1 VVNICGGGNVR
12 NLTKTL
18 AVVSLLAPV
27 GAHPLG
33 IGDIKLHSALNQNLN
48 AEIPLVVSAGE
59 NAADI
64 KVNLAPPD
72 KFDEA
77 GVPWSYFLSKIR
89 FEPVVGPNGSVVIKL
104 SSREALKEPVLD
116 LLLEVSWPKGN
127 LYREFTVLVD
137 PPAAYSQATIPVS
150 TRVESYEPYEPEQ
163 DVTPQRQQ
171 ASRPQ
176 ARPQRTAGIEKGYI
190 IVNRNDSLWK
200 VAKRVN
206 THRDVSMEQMMMA
219 IYQQNPAAFF
229 KQNVNALIAGKKL
242 KIPEKEAIL
251 KLSRKD
257 ALAEF
262 NRQKEAWKNRAD
274 VPAPVE
280 KAVAAE
286 KPAPV
291 EKAASA
297 EKPTSVSADAAKET
311 AGDNHLK
318 LIAPTEATVTENVA
332 IAAKSDQPTADKPT
346 TDAQQT
352 KVGAAPAPTG
362 TNGAGTTDAAAQ
374 QKLTELENQL
384 AETQRLL
391 ALKDEQLTSLQNQ
404 PASLVAQQQP
414 AQKQQPAQPPA
425 AVEPAKPAAQ
435 PSPEPKPVVHPE
447 PESDNYYLT
456 VGGVGAG
463 VLSLLGWLWWRKRK
477 IDEEM
482 NAESMF
488 ASSSWRNRTETSEN
502 LSVPIVDDSM
512 SYNVGTVGES
522 SFLSEFTPSDFGAFD
537 TDQNEIDPISEADV
551 YLAYGRYQQAEELMR
566 HAIKEQPGRDECMLK
581 LLEIFYSNENK
592 QAFETYAGELAAAGK
607 KDEPDFWA
615 KVVEMGSE
623 ICPDSALFSSLPVLN
638 ESAVVEENRRADLTE
653 AHNDD
658 AVESDDVG
666 EMDFE
671 MFEFETSPAQE
682 TIEPEDKASNSDM
695 MAFDV
700 SSDQEAAEYKDA
712 VLDFDMTAFEVEDD
726 HGNNGSLDFDFNLLA
741 QDQIDTESVLES
753 TEDAREQEIESF
765 DFDFKSNETEAKE
778 DGEFDLITLD
788 DNDATLNFQDFDFT
802 VDNSADADK
811 DAHDDFEFNFDL
823 DMPVS
828 EGKDGESYVSELSDM
843 DEWETK
849 LDLAKAYIDM
859 GDAEA
864 ARDIADEVYEKG
876 SSEQRKVAL
885 ELLDELK

>member
-1 VVNICGGGNVR
+1 MR

-18 AVVSLLAPV
+18 AVVSLLAPA

-77 GVPWSYFLSKIR
+77 GVPWSYFLSKIK

-150 TRVESYEPYEPEQ
+150 TRVESYESYEPEQ
-163 DVTPQRQQ
+163 DVIPQRQQ
-171 ASRPQ
+171 APRPQ
-176 ARPQRTAGIEKGYI
+176 ARPQRTAGIDKGYVV
-190 IVNRNDSLWK
+190 VNRNDSLWNI
-200 VAKRVN
+200 AKRVN
-206 THRDVSMEQMMMA
+206 NHRDVSMEQMMLA
-219 IYQQNPAAFF
+219 IYQQNPAAFY

-257 ALAEF
+257 ASAEF

-274 VPAPVE
+274 VPANVE
-280 KAVAAE
+280 KAVPAE

-291 EKAASA
+291 EKAAA
-297 EKPTSVSADAAKET
+297 VEKPTSVSAETAKET
-311 AGDNHLK
+311 TGDNHLK
-318 LIAPTEATVTENVA
+318 LIAPTESTVTENVA

-346 TDAQQT
+346 ADAQQT
-352 KVGAAPAPTG
+352 KVDTAAAPATG
-362 TNGAGTTDAAAQ
+362 TNGAGVADAAGQ

-391 ALKDEQLTSLQNQ
+391 ALKDEQLSSLQNQ
-404 PASLVAQQQP
+404 PANPVAQ
-414 AQKQQPAQPPA
+414 QQPAQPPA
-425 AVEPAKPAAQ
+425 AVEPAEPAAQ
-435 PSPEPKPVVHPE
+435 LSPEPKPVVHPE

-488 ASSSWRNRTETSEN
+488 ASSSWNRTETSEN

-566 HAIKEQPGRDECMLK
+566 HAIKEQPDRDECKLK

-592 QAFETYAGELAAAGK
+592 QAFEAYAGELATAGK

-623 ICPDSALFSSLPVLN
+623 ICPDSELFSSGPVSN
-638 ESAVVEENRRADLTE
+638 ESAIVEEIRHADVTE
-653 AHNDD
+653 AHKDD
-658 AVESDDVG
+658 AVESADVG

-671 MFEFETSPAQE
+671 MFEFETSPAQD
-682 TIEPEDKASNSDM
+682 TTEPEGKASNSDM

-726 HGNNGSLDFDFNLLA
+726 HGNNGSLDFDLNLLA
-741 QDQIDTESVLES
+741 QDSIDAESVVES

-778 DGEFDLITLD
+778 DGEFELITLD
-788 DNDATLNFQDFDFT
+788 DNDATLDFQDFDFT
-802 VDNSADADK
+802 ADNSADADK

-828 EGKDGESYVSELSDM
+828 EGKGGESYVSGLTDM

>member
-1 VVNICGGGNVR
+1 MR

-77 GVPWSYFLSKIR
+77 GVPWSYFLSKIK

-163 DVTPQRQQ
+163 DIAPQRQQ
-171 ASRPQ
+171 APRPQ
-176 ARPQRTAGIEKGYI
+176 AGPQRTAGIEKGYV

-206 THRDVSMEQMMMA
+206 NHRDVSMEQMMMA
-219 IYQQNPAAFF
+219 LYQQNPAAFY

-274 VPAPVE
+274 VS
-280 KAVAAE
+280 
-286 KPAPV
+286 APV
-291 EKAASA
+291 EKAAPA
-297 EKPTSVSADAAKET
+297 EKPASVEKTASVEKPASVSADAAKET

-332 IAAKSDQPTADKPT
+332 IAAKSDQPTADKPA

-352 KVGAAPAPTG
+352 KVEAAAAPTG
-362 TNGAGTTDAAAQ
+362 ANGAAATDAAAQ
-374 QKLTELENQL
+374 QKLAELENQL

-391 ALKDEQLTSLQNQ
+391 ALKDEQLASLQNQ
-404 PASLVAQQQP
+404 PASPTARQQP
-414 AQKQQPAQPPA
+414 VQPPA

-435 PSPEPKPVVHPE
+435 PAPEPKPKPIVHPE
-447 PESDNYYLT
+447 PESDNYYLA
-456 VGGVGAG
+456 VGGIGAG

-482 NAESMF
+482 SAESMF

-512 SYNVGTVGES
+512 AYNVGTVGES

-566 HAIKEQPGRDECMLK
+566 HAIKEQPDRDECMLK

-592 QAFETYAGELAAAGK
+592 QAFETYASELAAAGK

-623 ICPDSALFSSLPVLN
+623 ICPDSALFSPEPVLN
-638 ESAVVEENRRADLTE
+638 ESAVVEENKHADFTE
-653 AHNDD
+653 AHND
-658 AVESDDVG
+658 ATAESDDVG

-671 MFEFETSPAQE
+671 MFEFDSSPAQDVIE
-682 TIEPEDKASNSDM
+682 TEDDKLSNSDA

-726 HGNNGSLDFDFNLLA
+726 HGNNGSLDFDLTLLA
-741 QDQIDTESVLES
+741 QDSAGAESVGES
-753 TEDAREQEIESF
+753 IDDAREQEIES
-765 DFDFKSNETEAKE
+765 FDFKSNETEAKE

-828 EGKDGESYVSELSDM
+828 EGKEGESYVSELSDM
-843 DEWETK
+843 DEWATK
-849 LDLAKAYIDM
+849 LDLAKAYFDM

>member
-12 NLTKTL
+12 NLTRTL
-18 AVVSLLAPV
+18 AVVSLLAPAS
-27 GAHPLG
+27 AHPLG

-77 GVPWSYFLSKIR
+77 GVPWSYFLSKIK
-89 FEPVVGPNGSVVIKL
+89 FEPAVGPNGSVVIKL

-163 DVTPQRQQ
+163 DFTPQRQQ
-171 ASRPQ
+171 APRPQ
-176 ARPQRTAGIEKGYI
+176 ASPQRAAGVERGYV
-190 IVNRNDSLWK
+190 IVNRNDSLWN

-206 THRDVSMEQMMMA
+206 SHRGVSMEQMMMA
-219 IYQQNPAAFF
+219 MYQQNPDAFY

-251 KLSRKD
+251 KLSKKE

-274 VPAPVE
+274 APAPVE
-280 KAVAAE
+280 KVASVE

-291 EKAASA
+291 EKPVPVEKAASV
-297 EKPTSVSADAAKET
+297 EKPAPVAAEVAKET

-318 LIAPTEATVTENVA
+318 LVAPTEATVTENVA
-332 IAAKSDQPTADKPT
+332 IAAKSDQPTADKPS
-346 TDAQQT
+346 TDTQQT
-352 KVGAAPAPTG
+352 KVEAAAAPAG
-362 TNGAGTTDAAAQ
+362 TDDAGAADAATQ
-374 QKLTELENQL
+374 QRLAELENKL
-384 AETQRLL
+384 ATMERLL
-391 ALKDEQLTSLQNQ
+391 ALKDEQLASLQNQ
-404 PASLVAQQQP
+404 PASPIAQQQP
-414 AQKQQPAQPPA
+414 SQPPA
-425 AVEPAKPAAQ
+425 AAETAKA
-435 PSPEPKPVVHPE
+435 SPKPNPVAQTE
-447 PESDNYYLT
+447 SESDDLYYLG
-456 VGGVGAG
+456 VGGAGAG
-463 VLSLLGWLWWRKRK
+463 ILSLLGWLWWRKRK
-477 IDEEM
+477 ADEEL

-488 ASSSWRNRTETSEN
+488 ASSSWRNRTEAAEN
-502 LSVPIVDDSM
+502 LAVPVVDEST

-537 TDQNEIDPISEADV
+537 TDQSEIDPISEADV

-566 HAIKEQPGRDECMLK
+566 HAIKDQPDRDECMLK
-581 LLEIFYSNENK
+581 LLEIFYANENK
-592 QAFETYAGELAAAGK
+592 QAFETYAGELVAAGK

-623 ICPDSALFSSLPVLN
+623 ICPDSALFSSESASN
-638 ESAVVEENRRADLTE
+638 ESAAVEKNSHVDLTREDNTVVEADN
-653 AHNDD
+653 AG
-658 AVESDDVG
+658 A
-666 EMDFE
+666 MDFDT
-671 MFEFETSPAQE
+671 FEFESASAQE
-682 TIEPEDKASNSDM
+682 SAEPEENVSNFDIA
-695 MAFDV
+695 AFEA
-700 SSDQEAAEYKDA
+700 SSDQEMAESKDA
-712 VLDFDMTAFEVEDD
+712 VLDFDLVAYETSSDQKAEDPKDAVLDFDLTAFETSSDQKTEDLKDSRSDFDMIAFEVEDD
-726 HGNNGSLDFDFNLLA
+726 QKNNDSL
-741 QDQIDTESVLES
+741 
-753 TEDAREQEIESF
+753 
-765 DFDFKSNETEAKE
+765 
-778 DGEFDLITLD
+778 EFDLSALD
-788 DNDATLNFQDFDFT
+788 DATGSFEDFDL
-802 VDNSADADK
+802 SASNLSGSDK
-811 DAHDDFEFNFDL
+811 EAFSDEFEFNFDL
-823 DMPVS
+823 DIPSSEEREADAGVS
-828 EGKDGESYVSELSDM
+828 DLMDM

-864 ARDIADEVYEKG
+864 AKDIADEVYEKG